1 MIMNLPISYIFLKL
15 GYSPQITMIVAI
27 AIAVL
32 AQIARILFAKL
43 VFGLNIKEY
52 LILISKLGMTSLIAI
67 IVPLLVRW
75 KLQDIFRLDLL
86 IGYIAIS
93 LLYILIVIYLVGIST
108 KERATLNYYVNS
120 YIEKYR
126 KK

>member
-1 MIMNLPISYIFLKL
+1 
-15 GYSPQITMIVAI
+15 MIVAI

-108 KERATLNYYVNS
+108 KERAT
-120 YIEKYR
+120 
-126 KK
+126 